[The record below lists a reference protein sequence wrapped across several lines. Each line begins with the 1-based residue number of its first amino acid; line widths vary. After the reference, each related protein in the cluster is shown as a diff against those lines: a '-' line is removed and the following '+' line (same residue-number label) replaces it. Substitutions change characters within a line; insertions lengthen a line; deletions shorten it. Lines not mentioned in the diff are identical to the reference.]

1 MHPRA
6 EVVKRLV
13 HNLRKNG
20 EKEGKI
26 SEKRQKPAKKKLPY
40 LFIEADEDHVPLK
53 EKRGNHHTKRKK
65 KKSRILAKLV
75 YVHEEKETSG
85 SGRAKL
91 KNPHYFARRYEDT
104 EELFLEVLEY
114 LEENYDLQ
122 SVAAIFLC
130 GDGAPW
136 MKKGLEII
144 PQSIFILPRFHLA
157 QRIQG
162 ACPEPHK
169 RGELWKAIEEGSWEN
184 VEAFFSQVLS
194 RKEGSQERRKLK
206 DLCTY
211 LSCNWEGI
219 QNARHYRELELRI
232 SAEAHGSLSF
242 QLDSPIVPWAG
253 GERE

>member
-1 MHPRA
+1 
-6 EVVKRLV
+6 VKRLV

-75 YVHEEKETSG
+75 YVHEGKETSG

-122 SVAAIFLC
+122 SVATIFLC
-130 GDGAPW
+130 SDDAPW
-136 MKKGLEII
+136 MKKGLKII
-144 PQSIFILPRFHLA
+144 PHSIFILPRFHLA

-162 ACPEPHK
+162 ACPEPHT
-169 RGELWKAIEEGSWEN
+169 RGKLWKAIEEGSWEN

-219 QNARHYRELELRI
+219 NWEGIQNARHYQVAV

-242 QLDSPIVPWAG
+242 QRDSPIVPWAG
-253 GERE
+253 GGKG